1 MKLSELISELIDM
14 KLDGEPPYDDLV
26 ACDVDHRRRDNY
38 RDRLIELENE
48 IDAIV
53 ENAKA

>member
-14 KLDGEPPYDDLV
+14 KLDGEPQYDD
-26 ACDVDHRRRDNY
+26 Y
-38 RDRLIELENE
+38 RDRIAELESQ

-53 ENAKA
+53 ENAKV